1 MNIKITI
8 LSFILLSQIAYSQTA
23 KDFFN
28 PKTKI
33 NWLGV
38 DFSHAKIIG
47 EFSQFAGAGKKG
59 VGEIQNVYVPAWNS
73 LFVNEMEKYDL
84 KKFLHKDNVYI
95 EIDAIMTKNADT
107 PTESLEGYNPPNY
120 PIDSIV
126 AFVKATDFPV
136 KNEIGALL
144 ITDYLHKGIEE
155 AGFHFVVIDLS
166 TKTVLFSKYLKCY
179 PRGFG
184 MRNYWAGA
192 IYDALKTIDSKYRE
206 WSKSY
211 R

>member
-1 MNIKITI
+1 MNFKIVILPLLLLGQTI
-8 LSFILLSQIAYSQTA
+8 YSQSA
-23 KDFFN
+23 KDFF
-28 PKTKI
+28 KQETKI

-38 DFSHAKIIG
+38 DFSHSKIIG

-59 VGEIQNVYVPAWNS
+59 VGEIQSVYIPAWNK

-84 KKFLHKDNVYI
+84 KKFLRKDNVYI

-107 PTESLEGYNPPNY
+107 PTESLEGYNQPNY
-120 PIDSIV
+120 PTDSI
-126 AFVKATDFPV
+126 ASFIKETDLPI

-155 AGFHFVVIDLS
+155 AGFHFVVVDLS
-166 TKTVLFSKYLKCY
+166 TKNVLFSKYLKCY

-192 IYDALKTIDSKYRE
+192 IYDALKKIDSDYKS